1 MRLAKSECSS
11 TTTHAWRAREQRHGE
26 VNGSISLWLGQ
37 GHTTDPRRS
46 HDYNSG
52 PPNLLLNRFVKTNM
66 TDIIH
71 SERHYSLQTKK
82 KPTNQNKKE
91 QNEACKVGQKM
102 KSRDGQNKNEN
113 LSSPSIVCLD
123 WFYTHYQVII
133 QERSKLN
140 F

>member
-1 MRLAKSECSS
+1 M
-11 TTTHAWRAREQRHGE
+11 
-26 VNGSISLWLGQ
+26 WLGQ
-37 GHTTDPRRS
+37 GHTIDQQQS
-46 HDYNSG
+46 HESNSG
-52 PPNLLLNRFVKTNM
+52 PPSLLLNRFVKTNM

-71 SERHYSLQTKK
+71 SERHTIPNKTKR
-82 KPTNQNKKE
+82 E
-91 QNEACKVGQKM
+91 QNEACEVGEKI
-102 KSRDGQNKNEN
+102 KSSDGQNKNEN